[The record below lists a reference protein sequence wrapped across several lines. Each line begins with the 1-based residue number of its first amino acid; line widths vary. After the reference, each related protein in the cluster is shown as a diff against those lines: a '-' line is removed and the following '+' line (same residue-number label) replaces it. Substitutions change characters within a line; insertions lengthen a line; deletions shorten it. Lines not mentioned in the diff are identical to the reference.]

1 MRIHL
6 GANYQGYKL
15 ARELETALNEKGHE
29 VIWQAAAEFDDNDD
43 YPVYC
48 IRVGQAVVEDED
60 TGITARGVMIGG
72 TGAAEA
78 IATNK
83 VNGARAVHTNNP
95 DVVVDARAHADANI
109 LVLGAD
115 LVDLAQATALTEI
128 LVDQPFLTLLDDAR
142 RVVNTA
148 EFENSGTI
156 EGWMIEYSSGSS
168 GPTPREK

>member
-6 GANYQGYKL
+6 GANYQGYRL
-15 ARELETALNEKGHE
+15 ARELEAELLKAGHE
-29 VIWQAAAEFDDNDD
+29 VVWQAAPEFDDNDD
-43 YPVYC
+43 YPVYS

-60 TGITARGVMIGG
+60 AGITARGVMIGG
-72 TGAAEA
+72 KGAAEA

-83 VNGARAVHTNNP
+83 VNGSRAVHTDRL

-115 LVDLAQATALTEI
+115 LVDLAQASALTQA
-128 LVDQPFLTLLDDAR
+128 LVEQPFLTLLDDAR

-156 EGWMIEYSSGSS
+156 EGWMIEYTSGSS

>member
-6 GANYQGYKL
+6 GANFQGYRL
-15 ARELETALNEKGHE
+15 ARELERALSSAGHE
-29 VIWQAAAEFDDNDD
+29 VVWHAAPEFDDNDD
-43 YPVYC
+43 YPVYA
-48 IRVGQAVVEDED
+48 IRVGQAVVQDED
-60 TGITARGVMIGG
+60 SGITSRGVMIGG

-83 VNGARAVHTNNP
+83 VNGARAVHT
-95 DVVVDARAHADANI
+95 DRLEVVIDARAHADANI

-115 LVDLAQATALTEI
+115 LVALAQAEALTNALINEK
-128 LVDQPFLTLLDDAR
+128 FLTLLDDAR

-156 EGWMIEYSSGSS
+156 EGWMVEYSSGSS
-168 GPTPREK
+168 GPQPREQ

>member
-6 GANYQGYKL
+6 GANYQGYAL
-15 ARELETALNEKGHE
+15 ARELETELEANGHE
-29 VIWQAAAEFDDNDD
+29 VVWQAAPQFDDNDD

-60 TGITARGVMIGG
+60 NGITARGVMIGG

-83 VNGARAVHTNNP
+83 VNGARAVHTDRLN
-95 DVVVDARAHADANI
+95 VVVDARAHADANI
-109 LVLGAD
+109 IVLGSD
-115 LVDLAQATALTEI
+115 LVDLAQATALTEA
-128 LVDQPFLTLLDDAR
+128 LVNEKFLTLLDDAR

-156 EGWMIEYSSGSS
+156 EGWMIEYTSGSS
-168 GPTPREK
+168 GPTPREG